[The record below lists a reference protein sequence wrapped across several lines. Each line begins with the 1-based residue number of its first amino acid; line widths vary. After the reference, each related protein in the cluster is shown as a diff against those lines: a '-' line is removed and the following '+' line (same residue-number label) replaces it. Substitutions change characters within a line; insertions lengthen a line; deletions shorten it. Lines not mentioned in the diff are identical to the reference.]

1 MHTSDKHTP
10 GYTSGWFLT
19 SLLRNHTSEMIN
31 RYACLRALRIDL
43 FYKRNSLRFQRSDH
57 RQLEHEVRFL
67 MQEMMKQKGVVG
79 YFWVIEWT
87 TDHGWHAHAA
97 FWLDDH
103 ITQTTWPTAEKGSGI
118 WKSITEQEG
127 GFHRCKFKES
137 YQANINIPVC
147 YNDPSS
153 IQNIHRVLGYLA
165 KEEQKDGFY
174 IYGCSEVPPRPAS
187 GRPRAHQPNLQDQL
201 PQHNWLEQQLV

>member
-1 MHTSDKHTP
+1 
-10 GYTSGWFLT
+10 
-19 SLLRNHTSEMIN
+19 MIN

-43 FYKRNSLRFQRSDH
+43 FYKLNSFRFRHSDH
-57 RQLEHEVRFL
+57 RQLEHEVRIL
-67 MQEMMKQKGVVG
+67 MQEMMKQKGIVG

-87 TDHGWHAHAA
+87 TDHGWHAHVA

-103 ITQTTWPTAEKGSGI
+103 ITQTTWPAAEKASVI

-127 GFHRCKFKES
+127 GFYRCEYKEN

-153 IQNIHRVLGYLA
+153 IENIHQVLGYLA

-174 IYGCSEVPPRPAS
+174 LYGCSDVPPRPAS
-187 GRPRAHQPNLQDQL
+187 GRPRKPV
-201 PQHNWLEQQLV
+201 P

>member
-1 MHTSDKHTP
+1 MHTSDKYTP
-10 GYTSGWFLT
+10 GYSSGWFLT

-31 RYACLRALRIDL
+31 RYACLRALRVDL
-43 FYKRNSLRFQRSDH
+43 FYKRNSFRFRHSDH
-57 RQLEHEVRFL
+57 RQLEHEVRIL
-67 MQEMMKQKGVVG
+67 KQEMMKQKGIVG

-87 TDHGWHAHAA
+87 TDHGWHAHVA

-103 ITQTTWPTAEKGSGI
+103 ITQTTWPAAEKASVI

-127 GFHRCKFKES
+127 GFYRCEYKEN
-137 YQANINIPVC
+137 YQANINIPVY

-153 IQNIHRVLGYLA
+153 IENILQVLGYLA

-174 IYGCSEVPPRPAS
+174 LYGCNDVPPRPAS
-187 GRPRAHQPNLQDQL
+187 GRPRVHQLNL
-201 PQHNWLEQQLV
+201 

>member
-1 MHTSDKHTP
+1 MHTSDKYSSS
-10 GYTSGWFLT
+10 YTSGWLLT
-19 SLLRNHTSEMIN
+19 SLLRNHINEMIN
-31 RYACLRALRIDL
+31 RYSCLRALRIDL
-43 FYKRNSLRFQRSDH
+43 FYKRNSFRLRHSDH

-87 TDHGWHAHAA
+87 TDHGWHAHVA
-97 FWLDDH
+97 FWLDRH
-103 ITQTTWPTAEKGSGI
+103 ITQTTWPTAKKASDI

-127 GFHRCKFKES
+127 GFYRCEYKEN

-147 YNDPSS
+147 YNDPYS
-153 IQNIHRVLGYLA
+153 IENIHRVLSYLA

-174 IYGCSEVPPRPAS
+174 LYGCNDVPPRPAS
-187 GRPRAHQPNLQDQL
+187 GRPRKSGP
-201 PQHNWLEQQLV
+201 

>member
-1 MHTSDKHTP
+1 MHTSGKYTP
-10 GYTSGWFLT
+10 GYSSGWFLT

-31 RYACLRALRIDL
+31 RYACLRALRVDL
-43 FYKRNSLRFQRSDH
+43 FYKRNSFRFRHSDH
-57 RQLEHEVRFL
+57 RQLEYEVRFL
-67 MQEMMKQKGVVG
+67 MQEIMKQKGVVG

-87 TDHGWHAHAA
+87 TDHSWHAHVA
-97 FWLDDH
+97 FWLDNH
-103 ITQTTWPTAEKGSGI
+103 ITQTTWPAAEKASVI

-127 GFHRCKFKES
+127 GFYRCEYKEN

-153 IQNIHRVLGYLA
+153 IENIHQVLGYLA

-174 IYGCSEVPPRPAS
+174 LYGCNDVPPHPAS
-187 GRPRAHQPNLQDQL
+187 GRPRKPV
-201 PQHNWLEQQLV
+201 P